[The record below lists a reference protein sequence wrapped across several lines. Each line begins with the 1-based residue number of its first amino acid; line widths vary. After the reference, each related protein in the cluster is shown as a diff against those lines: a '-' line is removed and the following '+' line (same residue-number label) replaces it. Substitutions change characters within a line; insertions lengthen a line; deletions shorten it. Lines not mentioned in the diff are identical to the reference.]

1 MPTTSPEAIEAFK
14 RDVWRHYEAHRRNL
28 PWRHTHDVYRIVVSE
43 VMLQQT
49 QVPRVVPK
57 YEEFLRAFPTV
68 HSLAAADAASVLAAW
83 QGLGY
88 NRRALALH
96 RLAGVVVAEHA
107 GVIPRS
113 VEQLQRLPGIGYAT
127 AAAVC
132 VYAYEQPLAFIE
144 TNVRAAFIHF
154 FFQECSRVTD
164 ADLLPLVELTLDR
177 DRPRDWYYALM
188 DYGAWLKK
196 TETNPGRRSAHHTAQ
211 SPFAGSRRQARALVL
226 RLLLQAPPEGL
237 SLDHL
242 LIADETLASRGRDEV
257 ATILSTLISEGFLAN
272 DNGIFRVAS

>member
-1 MPTTSPEAIEAFK
+1 M
-14 RDVWRHYEAHRRNL
+14 
-28 PWRHTHDVYRIVVSE
+28 
-43 VMLQQT
+43 
-49 QVPRVVPK
+49 
-57 YEEFLRAFPTV
+57 
-68 HSLAAADAASVLAAW
+68 LAAW

-96 RLAGVVVAEHA
+96 RLAGVVVSEHA

-144 TNVRAAFIHF
+144 TNVRSAFIHF
-154 FFQECSRVTD
+154 FFQECSRVAD

-177 DRPRDWYYALM
+177 ERPRDWYYALM

-196 TETNPGRRSAHHTAQ
+196 TERESRPAEHASHGAVAVRRLAPPGASAPACGCCCRRPRRVSASTELLAADDTLAAPGPARGGDDPLH
-211 SPFAGSRRQARALVL
+211 AGLGGLSRRARTGV
-226 RLLLQAPPEGL
+226 
-237 SLDHL
+237 
-242 LIADETLASRGRDEV
+242 
-257 ATILSTLISEGFLAN
+257 
-272 DNGIFRVAS
+272 FRVAS